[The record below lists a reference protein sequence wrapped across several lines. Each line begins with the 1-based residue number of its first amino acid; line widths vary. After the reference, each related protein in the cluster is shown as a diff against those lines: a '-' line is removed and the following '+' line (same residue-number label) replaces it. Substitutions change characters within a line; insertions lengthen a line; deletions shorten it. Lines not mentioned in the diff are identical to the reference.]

1 MDLRQ
6 GQEGD
11 FPRLSATGPMSLADN
26 AALLEAIKRY
36 FKAGPAWLMVVCERD
51 LELVQTS
58 EENHSLQDK
67 ARAFFNGVSG
77 GALAMVCLNDL
88 MFAVCRQFQLLA
100 TSSRARLEVFTSV
113 PEGLEWL
120 QYIRTKAAPL

>member
-1 MDLRQ
+1 
-6 GQEGD
+6 
-11 FPRLSATGPMSLADN
+11 MSLADN
-26 AALLEAIKRY
+26 AALLDAIKVY
-36 FKAGPAWLMVVCERD
+36 FNEGPAWLMVVCEED

-58 EENHSLQDK
+58 EENHGLQDK
-67 ARAFFNGVSG
+67 ARAFFNGVAG

-100 TSSRARLEVFTSV
+100 TSSRARLEVFASV

-120 QYIRTKAAPL
+120 RHVKAKPAALP